1 MFNLLILGAITIEI
15 IFFIVIMQKKTGYL
29 INLYSVFAAPFIFSY
44 IPILFFDYI
53 FSFKF
58 LFVSLISFT
67 LLFIVFFIFD
77 NRRKNVNIKVLF
89 HKNKVIVLYFLFALQ
104 LIATIVQIIS
114 VLKLLGV
121 NSMYEVFTQKAV
133 LLEEYFL
140 LSGWAFL
147 FRMNLP
153 LIIIFEFYKEEVK
166 NNKFKYLFIIIL
178 QIYLVFTTFIRF
190 NKTEPII
197 ALLSIIFVKYYLG
210 KINIKKIIIFILLVS
225 ILPFFI
231 NYYYFTPKTKRNM
244 EYVKKIVADKFITYL
259 SLSHLTF
266 NEILINK
273 PLDLHGDDNFQ
284 FITGSIKRIIS
295 SKKVEVKR
303 GNIVE
308 VAGKKSNVYSYWG
321 AFYSQF
327 SIWGIILSNFFMA
340 IIAMIKRTFNYLPI
354 NVLILS
360 YLSICFFGNMF
371 QFLIFWWHLFI
382 LILIKYLNF
391 YNLNFLYEERSF
403 NNSKL

>member
-1 MFNLLILGAITIEI
+1 MFNLLIIGAITLEI
-15 IFFIVIMQKKTGYL
+15 LVFIVIMQKKTGYL

-53 FSFKF
+53 LSFKY
-58 LFVSLISFT
+58 LFVSLISFA
-67 LLFIVFFIFD
+67 LLFIVFFILD
-77 NRRKNVNIKVLF
+77 NGRKINTKVHF
-89 HKNKVIVLYFLFALQ
+89 HKNKVIILYFIFSLQ
-104 LIATIVQIIS
+104 FIATIVQIIS
-114 VLKLLGV
+114 VLKLLGLS
-121 NSMYEVFTQKAV
+121 SMYEAFTQKAV

-153 LIIIFEFYKEEVK
+153 LIIMFEFYKEEIK
-166 NNKFKYLFIIIL
+166 NNKFKYLFIILI

-190 NKTEPII
+190 NKTEPIL

-210 KINIKKIIIFILLVS
+210 KIKIKKIIIIIFLVS

-231 NYYYFTPKTKRNM
+231 NYYYFTPKTKRNV
-244 EYVKKIVADKFITYL
+244 EYVKKIVTDKFITYL

-273 PLDLHGDDNFQ
+273 PLDFYGDDNFQ
-284 FITGSIKRIIS
+284 FITGSIKRIVS
-295 SKKVEVKR
+295 SKKVEAKR

-327 SIWGIILSNFFMA
+327 SILGIILSNFFMA
-340 IIAMIKRTFNYLPI
+340 IIAIIKRTFNYMPI

-360 YLSICFFGNMF
+360 YLTVCFFGNMF
-371 QFLIFWWHLFI
+371 QFLIFWWQLFI
-382 LILIKYLNF
+382 LFLIKYLNF
-391 YNLNFLYEERSF
+391 YNLNFLYEKRSI